1 MLLYRRYSSNA
12 QWHVVFLW
20 ANDDQV
26 QIHGIRLEL
35 NEIENTLRDIEGVMD
50 VAVVYN
56 ENLLVGNFVVKKE

>member
-1 MLLYRRYSSNA
+1 MHNGMLYFYGR
-12 QWHVVFLW
+12 
-20 ANDDQV
+20 NDDQV